1 MRFAVLAF
9 LATVPTALGADADPL
24 LGKIKAVS
32 KEGAGNQEA
41 GAAWKELVGLG
52 GPALFPTLTAMNDAT
67 PLAANWL
74 RSAVNAVAEKE
85 RAAGRQLP
93 ADKLEAFVKDA
104 KNAAV
109 GRRIAY
115 ELLTEQDPKTPER
128 MLPGMLNDPSGEI
141 RRDAIEAA
149 LRKVE
154 KLEGEAA
161 KVEYT
166 RLFEVSRDEDQA
178 KEIAKSLEKLG
189 SKPDL
194 VKHFNVITR
203 WMLIGP
209 FDSPKGAGFAKAF
222 EPETKV
228 DLGATY
234 TGKGDAQV
242 KMVFR
247 TVMAVLGYSV
257 PEGAVT
263 VKVKWTPHTTTEGG
277 GSVDLKKVFS
287 HPKDAVA
294 YAYTVLESDKDQ
306 DVQIRFG
313 SITAI
318 KLFLNGKQLFAR
330 EEYHHGS
337 RFDQYMVPAKLK
349 AGKNELLVK
358 CVQNDQK
365 EQFAQVWFFQARVCD
380 ATGGAVPIKV
390 VLKDK

>member
-9 LATVPTALGADADPL
+9 LAAAPPALAADADPL
-24 LGKIKAVS
+24 LAKIRAVS

-52 GPALFPTLTAMNDAT
+52 GPAVFPTLTAMNDAT

-93 ADKLEAFVKDA
+93 GDKLEAFVKDA
-104 KNAAV
+104 KNAPV
-109 GRRIAY
+109 SRRMAY
-115 ELLTEQDPKTPER
+115 ELLIEQDPKTPER
-128 MLPGMLNDPSGEI
+128 LLPGMLNDPSGEI
-141 RRDAIEAA
+141 RCDAIEAA
-149 LRKVE
+149 LKKAE
-154 KLEGEAA
+154 KLEGDAA
-161 KVEYT
+161 KAEYA

-209 FDSPKGAGFAKAF
+209 FDSPKGAGYARALP
-222 EPETKV
+222 PEEKV

-234 TGKGDAQV
+234 KGKADAD
-242 KMVFR
+242 
-247 TVMAVLGYSV
+247 
-257 PEGAVT
+257 
-263 VKVKWTPHTTTEGG
+263 VKWIPHTTTEEG
-277 GSVDLKKVFS
+277 GSVDLKKVFN

-306 DVQIRFG
+306 DVQLRFG

-337 RFDQYMVPAKLK
+337 RFDQYVVPAKLK
-349 AGKNELLVK
+349 AGKNDLLVK

-365 EQFAQVWFFQARVCD
+365 EQYAQVWFFQVRVCD

-390 VLKDK
+390 ALK

>member
-1 MRFAVLAF
+1 MRFAVLAC
-9 LATVPTALGADADPL
+9 LIAVPPAVAADADAQL
-24 LGKIKAVS
+24 AKIKSVA
-32 KEGAGNQEA
+32 KEGGGNQEA

-85 RAAGRQLP
+85 RGAGRPLP

-104 KNAAV
+104 KNAPAS
-109 GRRIAY
+109 RRLAY
-115 ELLTEQDPKTPER
+115 ELLTEQDPKTPDR
-128 MLPGMLNDPSGEI
+128 LLPGMLNDPSGEI

-149 LRKVE
+149 LKKAE
-154 KLEGEAA
+154 KLEDSAA
-161 KVEYT
+161 KDEYS

-178 KEIAKSLEKLG
+178 KEIAKALEKLG

-194 VKHFNVITR
+194 VKHFNVITK

-209 FDSPKGAGFAKAF
+209 FDSPMRGGFAAPF
-222 EPETKV
+222 PPEEKV
-228 DLGATY
+228 DLAAAY
-234 TGKGDAQV
+234 KGKADA
-242 KMVFR
+242 
-247 TVMAVLGYSV
+247 
-257 PEGAVT
+257 E
-263 VKVKWTPHTTTEGG
+263 VKWRAHTTTEEGG
-277 GSVDLKKVFS
+277 RVDLKKVFN

-294 YAYTVLESDKDQ
+294 YAYTVLESDKDR

-337 RFDQYMVPAKLK
+337 RFDQYTVPATLK

-365 EQFAQVWFFQARVCD
+365 ESYAQVWFFQARVCD
-380 ATGGAVPIKV
+380 ATGGPVPIKV
-390 VLKDK
+390 ALSDK